1 MNREEGNSKK
11 GIYSACNTRTVGLFM
26 AALITLCIF
35 THAASAAQISVEP
48 SFQTVSNGENFTVD
62 IYVDP
67 EGSTTAGVGYVLYFN
82 NTLLNAISLVSG
94 TFFSGFTTNTYGEGI
109 NNSTGTID
117 YGETIQGSGGVTTPG
132 TLTTITFQAIAGDG
146 TSELC
151 FDEIWTEL
159 SDPDGHL
166 ITTNISDGS
175 VKIGLCGDV
184 DGDGDITMGDVGL
197 LWPHVFFPEDFPLAS
212 EWAGDVDGDGD
223 ITMGDV
229 GLLWPHVF
237 FPEDFPL
244 NCK

>member
-1 MNREEGNSKK
+1 VR
-11 GIYSACNTRTVGLFM
+11 A
-26 AALITLCIF
+26 
-35 THAASAAQISVEP
+35 THALAAQISVKP

-67 EGSTTAGVGYVLYFN
+67 EGNATAGVDYILHFN
-82 NTLLNAISLVSG
+82 NTLLSATSLVSG

-117 YGETIQGSGGVTTPG
+117 YGEATQGGGVTTNG
-132 TLTTITFQAIAGDG
+132 TLTTITFQAITGDG
-146 TSELC
+146 TSELR

-159 SDPDGHL
+159 SDPDGYP
-166 ITTNISDGS
+166 ITTNTSDGS

-184 DGDGDITMGDVGL
+184 DGDGMVTMGDVGL
-197 LWPHVFFPEDFPLAS
+197 LWPHVFFPAEYPLAS
-212 EWAGDVDGDGD
+212 DWAGDVDGDGD

-229 GLLWPHVF
+229 GLLWPYVF
-237 FPEDFPL
+237 FPEQYPL

>member
-1 MNREEGNSKK
+1 M
-11 GIYSACNTRTVGLFM
+11 V
-26 AALITLCIF
+26 ALITLCIF

-48 SFQTVSNGENFTVD
+48 AFQTVSNGENFTVD

-67 EGSTTAGVGYVLYFN
+67 EGNVTAGVDYILYFN

-94 TFFSGFTTNTYGEGI
+94 AFFSGFGTGTFGEGI
-109 NNSTGTID
+109 NNTTGTID
-117 YGETIQGSGGVTTPG
+117 YCEYIQGSGGVTTPG

-146 TSELC
+146 ASELR
-151 FDEIWTEL
+151 FDKAWTEL
-159 SDPDGHL
+159 SDPEGIP
-166 ITTNISDGS
+166 ITTNTSDGS

-197 LWPHVFFPEDFPLAS
+197 LWPHVFFPAKYPLAS

-237 FPEDFPL
+237 FPAKYPL